1 MRTVLEEN
9 IIYGV
14 PQGSVL
20 GAVVFNIFLCDLFYF
35 IDNIDLASCADDAT
49 PCSDNETE
57 KLVLKELKKLSTVL
71 FKWLMKSNSGE
82 NFLLISRNRR

>member
-1 MRTVLEEN
+1 MRTALGEK

-35 IDNIDLASCADDAT
+35 IGDIDLASYADDTT

-71 FKWLMKSNSGE
+71 FK
-82 NFLLISRNRR
+82 